1 MMHHRPSPV
10 PKVGS
15 GKSGKVGGAF
25 RGPCLCQLNSYVG
38 VTGIISVAAMQDIG
52 DYGFRHGKLC
62 AGQSGGK

>member
-1 MMHHRPSPV
+1 MHHRPSPI

-15 GKSGKVGGAF
+15 GNSGKVGRAF
-25 RGPCLCQLNSYVG
+25 RRPCLLQLNSYVG
-38 VTGIISVAAMQDIG
+38 VNAIISGAAVQDVG